1 MKRILILLLFVSSS
15 GFSQNSGITYQA
27 VVYNPNGE
35 ELPGVDNSYA
45 PLTNRNICLQFG
57 IVDNSGT
64 LEYQEQVQVTTD
76 NFGMVNLL
84 IGTSTQTGGYSSGF
98 NGIAWSADAK
108 FLKVD
113 IDIKGNC
120 SFFEELSNQPFTYV
134 PFAYYAIN
142 SEADN
147 AIIVLQA
154 DVDANEIASTAAD
167 AALQSNIAA
176 VQADVDQNE
185 SDADT
190 AIAAVQSDVDT
201 NETAS
206 AAAYAAL
213 QSNIA
218 AVQADVDQN
227 ESDANTAIA
236 AVQYDVDANETV
248 SAAADTALQSN
259 IAAVQYDVDANETVS
274 DAADAT
280 LQSNIDDLQNGLLP
294 AGSATGEIVYWD
306 GTAWQTISPGNSGAV
321 LQMVSGI
328 PTWVSTPDIVTP
340 VITVLA
346 GTDIVE
352 QGSAWAD
359 AGAISDGGETV
370 SVSGTVNTNS
380 TGTYTIT
387 YTATDAAGN
396 TGSATRTVTVN
407 APNLSI
413 GDLYQGGIIF
423 YLDGNGGG
431 LIASFLNQ
439 SEDAEWGCYG
449 TVITNNSGP
458 NGSLG
463 FGTSTLVGTG
473 YQNTMDIENGCT
485 TPGTAADICANLVLN
500 GYNDWYLPSSGE
512 FELMVETVGPYGS
525 SSGSA
530 GLSNSSGAGPATYYW
545 TSSQSTSNT
554 SFWAYRY
561 NMGLNNLGVNYGSK
575 YLSAKVRAIRSF

>member
-1 MKRILILLLFVSSS
+1 M
-15 GFSQNSGITYQA
+15 GF
-27 VVYNPNGE
+27 
-35 ELPGVDNSYA
+35 
-45 PLTNRNICLQFG
+45 
-57 IVDNSGT
+57 
-64 LEYQEQVQVTTD
+64 
-76 NFGMVNLL
+76 
-84 IGTSTQTGGYSSGF
+84 
-98 NGIAWSADAK
+98 
-108 FLKVD
+108 
-113 IDIKGNC
+113 
-120 SFFEELSNQPFTYV
+120 
-134 PFAYYAIN
+134 
-142 SEADN
+142 
-147 AIIVLQA
+147 
-154 DVDANEIASTAAD
+154 
-167 AALQSNIAA
+167 
-176 VQADVDQNE
+176 
-185 SDADT
+185 
-190 AIAAVQSDVDT
+190 
-201 NETAS
+201 
-206 AAAYAAL
+206 
-213 QSNIA
+213 
-218 AVQADVDQN
+218 
-227 ESDANTAIA
+227 
-236 AVQYDVDANETV
+236 
-248 SAAADTALQSN
+248 
-259 IAAVQYDVDANETVS
+259 
-274 DAADAT
+274 
-280 LQSNIDDLQNGLLP
+280 
-294 AGSATGEIVYWD
+294 
-306 GTAWQTISPGNSGAV
+306 
-321 LQMVSGI
+321 
-328 PTWVSTPDIVTP
+328 TWT
-340 VITVLA
+340 
-346 GTDIVE
+346 
-352 QGSAWAD
+352 D
-359 AGAISDGGETV
+359 AGAISNGGETV